1 MRDNS
6 NTFIYI
12 IAAIIILHFIVGFG
26 YLLYK
31 INKKEKK
38 K

>member
-12 IAAIIILHFIVGFG
+12 VAGIIILHFLIGFG

-31 INKKEKK
+31 MGKKENKK
-38 K
+38 

>member
-1 MRDNS
+1 MEQNS

-12 IAAIIILHFIVGFG
+12 LAGIILLHFLVGFG

-31 INKKEKK
+31 IEKKEKK
-38 K
+38 